1 MEHFSEIEP
10 TITCL
15 NLIGVK
21 VEKLEKSIYDV
32 FPESNRR
39 SLDDVVVKID

>member
-21 VEKLEKSIYDV
+21 VEKLEKSIYV